1 MQIKGALA
9 GLINMST
16 MFALSLN
23 AY

>member
-16 MFALSLN
+16 MFALSLI